1 MGSGLG
7 SSARST
13 IFVLSALLFSKKFV
27 VLIAGV
33 SGASTGSI
41 DASRMSIDK
50 DLEDQG
56 RLGLGLYANGIL
68 FGLQVRCHCY
78 IVR

>member
-1 MGSGLG
+1 ML
-7 SSARST
+7 
-13 IFVLSALLFSKKFV
+13 V
-27 VLIAGV
+27 AGV

-41 DASRMSIDK
+41 DVSRLSIDK

-68 FGLQVRCHCY
+68 FGLQVRCRC
-78 IVR
+78 

>member
-1 MGSGLG
+1 LPSV
-7 SSARST
+7 ST
-13 IFVLSALLFSKKFV
+13 TNTRVMLV
-27 VLIAGV
+27 AGV

-41 DASRMSIDK
+41 DVSRLSIDK

-68 FGLQVRCHCY
+68 FGLQVRCRC
-78 IVR
+78 